1 MRGTTLFQWPWRCT
15 THLNVIWI
23 ISLVN
28 VLIFSMID
36 NWEVIYPYLFTF
48 NYSRVI
54 IVLLCV
60 LAFAI
65 EEKIV
70 LVGDVCFRPPITIKS
85 PNLHVGEI

>member
-1 MRGTTLFQWPWRCT
+1 
-15 THLNVIWI
+15 
-23 ISLVN
+23 
-28 VLIFSMID
+28 MID